1 MRCKMKSCLGAA
13 CSFQNNLIEIEPQH
27 RKWRRI
33 HGFELPLHPQQ
44 IMSWVIM
51 LFIAIFTYAV
61 MIPDLGQDSG
71 HCFLAFLVFITV
83 LYTFLLILYFAATIV
98 DPAHS
103 AVRATKSKTPV
114 PEFDREKH
122 LHVIENGR
130 CHLCNITV
138 TSQRTKH
145 CGICNKC
152 VEGFDHHCR
161 WLNQCIGRRN
171 YMLFLGTVILSTI
184 ASLFLIGSSI
194 YLIARLWS
202 PQVSYQI
209 QSAMPE
215 MDVIKIPVPQYLSNS
230 STSTTVPPSTIQTTL
245 FEETTN
251 LPIYLSSLPPQT
263 TFRADDDNNSHITG
277 TSVVPVTTTDI
288 AAEITTTL
296 TDNPIR
302 TRTFNTEAS
311 STEPPAALAQ
321 KRDLSL
327 DNELN
332 DDSENSTA
340 SNSSSSPS
348 SPSIMLKFSE
358 VDKSRTPKT
367 ILYAFIIIICII
379 AAGMLTHLLVFHMY
393 ICTKGLTTYEYLKPP
408 LPQARLTSP
417 ESRISR
423 KSLDS
428 GGSSSA
434 GKRGD
439 RASAIKRGEGISGGG
454 KEEGVNTDPNN
465 LKNGHN
471 GGEESMSPTSIEEES
486 EAIWTTMTEIDL
498 NAPSDFIGGGTLPR
512 NGNHSL
518 LGAGGVLYE
527 PSSLEFGVDEN
538 DFERINNEKNKT
550 LNAMALANSHFKEE
564 KTKDAKRKKMKS
576 YSASDKEK
584 SVKSSGMK
592 VTSALS
598 KKWSDLFGSGNKVNP
613 AADEGDG
620 NGNPS

>member
-44 IMSWVIM
+44 ILSWVIM

-61 MIPDLGQDSG
+61 MIPDLPG

-98 DPAHS
+98 DPAHA
-103 AVRATKSKTPV
+103 AVRTTKSKTPV

-171 YMLFLGTVILSTI
+171 YVLFLGTVILCTI
-184 ASLFLIGSSI
+184 ASLFLIGLSI

-202 PQVSYQI
+202 PQVYYESEPDM
-209 QSAMPE
+209 SVNH
-215 MDVIKIPVPQYLSNS
+215 DVMKIPVPQYLSNY
-230 STSTTVPPSTIQTTL
+230 TSTTLPSSSSSTIQTTL
-245 FEETTN
+245 LEDSA
-251 LPIYLSSLPPQT
+251 IYLSSLSPQAAY
-263 TFRADDDNNSHITG
+263 RADDNASDITG
-277 TSVVPVTTTDI
+277 TAADVLLSSPTEEIAATTTT
-288 AAEITTTL
+288 A
-296 TDNPIR
+296 NP
-302 TRTFNTEAS
+302 TRTKTLNTEAS
-311 STEPPAALAQ
+311 TAWPPVQ
-321 KRDLSL
+321 QRDLLL

-332 DDSENSTA
+332 EDEEGDNGTA
-340 SNSSSSPS
+340 NNNSNSSSLPT
-348 SPSIMLKFSE
+348 SILKFSE

-367 ILYAFIIIICII
+367 ILYAFVIIICII

-434 GKRGD
+434 GKQGERT
-439 RASAIKRGEGISGGG
+439 SAIIKRGDGTVASGVGG
-454 KEEGVNTDPNN
+454 NTDSSSNPKKENDR
-465 LKNGHN
+465 GDDP
-471 GGEESMSPTSIEEES
+471 MSPISIEEES

-512 NGNHSL
+512 NGNNSL

-527 PSSLEFGVDEN
+527 PSSLEFAVDEN

-550 LNAMALANSHFKEE
+550 LNAMALATSHFKEE

-576 YSASDKEK
+576 YSASSKEK
-584 SVKSSGMK
+584 TTKSGGMK

-613 AADEGDG
+613 AATEGDG
-620 NGNPS
+620 NPS